1 MSNAMNIRLRTTG
14 ECTFEMDDGRGHTV
28 VIDGPE
34 KLGGTDAG
42 PRPMEMFLASLA
54 SCSAVDVVM
63 ILKQQKQPLEDLR
76 IEVKGERADAVP
88 AVFSR
93 IHIHFRAYG
102 AVAENKLQR
111 AVNLS
116 VEKYCSV
123 ARMLVPDVVV
133 EHTAEVVTEGPGEEN
148 LKTA

>member
-1 MSNAMNIRLRTTG
+1 MANTMNISLRKTG
-14 ECTFEMDDGRGHTV
+14 ECTFEMDDGRGHTTI
-28 VIDGPE
+28 IDGPE

-63 ILKQQKQPLEDLR
+63 ILKQQKQPLEDLH
-76 IEVKGERADAVP
+76 IEVHGERVDAIP
-88 AVFSR
+88 AVFAK
-93 IHIHFRAYG
+93 IHLHFKAYG
-102 AVAENKLQR
+102 NVAANKMQR

-123 ARMLVPDVVV
+123 ARMLVPDVIV
-133 EHTAEVVTEGPGEEN
+133 EHTAEVVPAAE
-148 LKTA
+148 